1 MEILMFNDTLID
13 NYKIIFNNFKVDYQL
28 FVVCFVIGIT
38 LTTLMYLIFKIW
50 KSSKRKKSM
59 ET

>member
-1 MEILMFNDTLID
+1 MFNDTLID